1 MLINGYVVLTIDVLG
16 GKNVKKKIVSM
27 ILALSLVISGVPVT
41 YANAAEFD
49 ENEILQEESTNV
61 DMATDVVVTETA
73 DENSSVVHEDETV
86 ERTGRVKQTVKAAKT
101 DNNIVQIP
109 DTSRFHVNS
118 NGKAVGSDGVTYDDV
133 VYLSLDTVMA
143 FDTETQD
150 DYQD

>member
-1 MLINGYVVLTIDVLG
+1 M
-16 GKNVKKKIVSM
+16 KKKIVSM

-109 DTSRFHVNS
+109 VDF
-118 NGKAVGSDGVTYDDV
+118 
-133 VYLSLDTVMA
+133 M
-143 FDTETQD
+143 
-150 DYQD
+150 